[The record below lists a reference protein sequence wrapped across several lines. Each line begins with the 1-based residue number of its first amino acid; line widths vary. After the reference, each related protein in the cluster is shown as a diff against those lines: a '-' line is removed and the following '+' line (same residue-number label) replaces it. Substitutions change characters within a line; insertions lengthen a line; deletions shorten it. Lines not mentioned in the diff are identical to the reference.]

1 MEIFQGLHAFIW
13 RDTRAN
19 NCNTYLIDGSKKI
32 IIDPGH
38 THLFTQV
45 DYELA
50 RMSTK
55 VDDIDVV
62 IATHGH
68 PDHFEA
74 AERFIG
80 SARFAM
86 GHDEYLLI
94 REVLGKYME
103 IPEPDFFLE
112 EGDLVIDDET
122 FEVIVTPGH
131 TPGEI
136 CLYWPEKKVLFS
148 GDVVFRESIGRS
160 DFPGGDGGKL
170 KESIQRLAALD
181 VEYLLPGHGEVISGK
196 DAVEKNFEMIERAWF
211 SYLG

>member
-1 MEIFQGLHAFIW
+1 MEVFGGLHAFVW

-32 IIDPGH
+32 VIDPGH
-38 THLFTQV
+38 AHLFTQI

-50 RMSTK
+50 RLSLT

-74 AERFIG
+74 AGRFAG

-86 GHDEYLLI
+86 GHDEYWLVK
-94 REVLGKYME
+94 EFLGRYME
-103 IPEPDFFLE
+103 IPEPDFFLQ
-112 EGDLVIDDET
+112 EGDLTIGDET
-122 FEVIVTPGH
+122 FEIIATPGH

-136 CLYWPEKKVLFS
+136 CIYWPRKKVLFS
-148 GDVVFRESIGRS
+148 GDVVFKGSIGRS
-160 DFPGGDGGKL
+160 DLPGGDGRQL
-170 KESIQRLAALD
+170 KASIEILAQLD

-196 DAVEKNFEMIERAWF
+196 DAVEQNFEMIEQAWF